1 MTQQEQVVKDLR
13 SLRALRDE
21 TESLWDLAVDT
32 AEEGRR
38 DGAAEDRDAAMG
50 CWADAINAT
59 RRRDVRAA
67 LEALDGAA
75 ILAREWGDDTP
86 EQCAIT
92 LLERKGKEGRTS

>member
-50 CWADAINAT
+50 CWADAIQ
-59 RRRDVRAA
+59 RDSPEGCPRSAGGSGWRG
-67 LEALDGAA
+67 DPGA
-75 ILAREWGDDTP
+75 
-86 EQCAIT
+86 
-92 LLERKGKEGRTS
+92 